1 MYRQIG
7 HVFYRNN
14 FWNWL
19 WGVTVSLDVVSFKS
33 TVRSA
38 GWCLEITYWDQ
49 RIFWCEIYF
58 SRGGECEGD
67 SLLGY
72 YAVSLVVYRR
82 FRGIYCLLLQIVRMF
97 GAVSTS
103 DTSLNFTKLQYS
115 RELSCSENFL
125 FISSLPCKWMLTF
138 CFQITS
144 PLPHAVTSIHILSSF
159 SYHFYKRIRR
169 IAWSV
174 IELILIP
181 FLKDECQM
189 LAGNTL

>member
-1 MYRQIG
+1 MSWVLKVQ
-7 HVFYRNN
+7 
-14 FWNWL
+14 
-19 WGVTVSLDVVSFKS
+19 WGLRVGVSRKHIEIREFSDVRFPFLAAASVKVT
-33 TVRSA
+33 
-38 GWCLEITYWDQ
+38 
-49 RIFWCEIYF
+49 
-58 SRGGECEGD
+58 D

-72 YAVSLVVYRR
+72 YAVSLEVYRR
-82 FRGIYCLLLQIVRMF
+82 FRGIYCLLHQIVRMF

-125 FISSLPCKWMLTF
+125 FMSSLPCKWMLTF
-138 CFQITS
+138 CFQISS
-144 PLPHAVTSIHILSSF
+144 PLPHDVTSIHILSSF
-159 SYHFYKRIRR
+159 SYRFYKRIRR
-169 IAWSV
+169 IAWSI